1 MSDQDLRGLLKEL
14 RSAENIHYE
23 PSVEAAYPTL
33 KSFLDRNEINFEVTD
48 FKMDIAQAV
57 KEFKSRQGKSN
68 AVILT
73 GLQTK
78 QVKSIS
84 KRQAVESAD
93 NVLTEPAGNFTDV
106 FGDNCAATF
115 EEVYFM
121 DNSDTSASKRVNVKV
136 DSASFDCSEK
146 KST

>member
-1 MSDQDLRGLLKEL
+1 MSDEDLRGLLKEL
-14 RSAENIHYE
+14 RSAKDIHYE
-23 PSVEAAYPTL
+23 PSVQAAYPTL
-33 KSFLDRNEINFEVTD
+33 KSFLDRNEINFDVTD
-48 FKMDIAQAV
+48 LKMDIAQAIE
-57 KEFKSRQGKSN
+57 EFKSRQGKSN
-68 AVILT
+68 VVILT

-84 KRQAVESAD
+84 KRQAED
-93 NVLTEPAGNFTDV
+93 NVLAEPATANFTDV

-121 DNSDTSASKRVNVKV
+121 DNSDASASKRVNVEI
-136 DSASFDCSEK
+136 DSASFDCTEK